1 MRAFASSSIT
11 FGLVSIP
18 VKLYVSASDDRPH
31 LNMLTKDGHR
41 VKQQMLDAETSL
53 PVEHSELDRGYEVS
67 KGQFVRI
74 TKEELASLETKANQ
88 VVEILEFVPIGH
100 VDFVQ
105 SEKTYY
111 LSPDKGGDK
120 GYTLLAETLAVQQVQ
135 AIARWTNRGK
145 QHLVTVRTY
154 RGGLAL
160 QVLFYSSEVRD
171 FEEVKAAK
179 VEISQAERDLANQL
193 VAHLTKPS
201 SDISQYTDE
210 CTATLMRLVDAK
222 VAGREIE
229 IPQASGQ
236 PAVLDLFDALK
247 RSLEISAQNTPK
259 LANGTPSEKINGS
272 SPSHDKNTNKPKS
285 TKKSK
290 SHARTT

>member
-18 VKLYVSASDDRPH
+18 VKFYVSASDDRPH

-41 VKQQMLDAETSL
+41 VKQPMLDAETNL

-105 SEKTYY
+105 TEKTYY

-120 GYTLLAETLAVQQVQ
+120 GYTLLAETLAVQAVQ
-135 AIARWTNRGK
+135 AIARWTNRSK
-145 QHLVTVRTY
+145 QHLVTVRAY

-179 VEISQAERDLANQL
+179 VEISPAERDLANQL
-193 VAHLTKPS
+193 VERLTKPS

-210 CTATLMRLVDAK
+210 YTAALMRLVDAK

-236 PAVLDLFDALK
+236 PAILDLFEALK
-247 RSLEISAQNTPK
+247 RSLEGSAQNTPK

-272 SPSHDKNTNKPKS
+272 SSSHDKNTNKPKS